1 MMGVLFGVLLQGCFF
16 LAAALVSLF
25 VVLLRYPCGATLSGC
40 TAKDQDPKISPDAG
54 ARERVKRPAFLPST

>member
-1 MMGVLFGVLLQGCFF
+1 MRVLFGVLLQSCFF

-25 VVLLRYPCGATLSGC
+25 VALQRYPYGALSGC